1 MGHCRDCVCDVWA
14 RCQRSPVEGTGS
26 LMVGDPAHHRA
37 LCCACWGLVCGMTV
51 LMVHGS
57 GKWFEV
63 GEVVPVEEGVYVRAL
78 GKKDDTAWSAAIHK
92 GP

>member
-1 MGHCRDCVCDVWA
+1 
-14 RCQRSPVEGTGS
+14 
-26 LMVGDPAHHRA
+26 
-37 LCCACWGLVCGMTV
+37 MTV